1 MNNEAHRRFM
11 AAAIDLSSKAVDD
24 DAGGPFGAVVV
35 RSDEIVG
42 RGRNRVL
49 ADGDPT
55 AHAEILAIRDASRV
69 LGDHRLTGCV
79 VYTSSEPCPMC
90 MAALY
95 WARVEEVFYANLRSE
110 AASIGFDDEWLY
122 QELASAIPDRSLRM
136 SRLES
141 DGARAVFERWFA
153 RDDRIPY

>member
-1 MNNEAHRRFM
+1 MNKEADRRFM
-11 AAAIDLSSKAVDD
+11 ALAIELSSQAVDD
-24 DAGGPFGAVVV
+24 DVGGPFGAVVV
-35 RSDEIVG
+35 RAGEVIG

-55 AHAEILAIRDASRV
+55 AHAEILAIQDACRH
-69 LGDHRLTGCV
+69 LGDHRLRGCA

-95 WARVEEVFYANLRSE
+95 WARVDEVFYANLRSE
-110 AASIGFDDEWLY
+110 AAAIGFDDEWLY
-122 QELASAIPDRSLRM
+122 RELASEMSDRSLRM
-136 SRLES
+136 SRLSS
-141 DGARAVFERWFA
+141 DAARAVFDLWFA

>member
-1 MNNEAHRRFM
+1 M
-11 AAAIDLSSKAVDD
+11 AAAIELSSLAVDD
-24 DAGGPFGAVVV
+24 DTGGPFGAVVV
-35 RSDEIVG
+35 RAGEIIG

-55 AHAEILAIRDASRV
+55 AHAEILAIRDASRA

-79 VYTSSEPCPMC
+79 VYTSCEPCPMC

-95 WARVEEVFYANLRSE
+95 WARVDEVFYANLRSE
-110 AASIGFDDEWLY
+110 AAAIGFDDEWLY
-122 QELASAIPDRSLRM
+122 QELASAIPDRRLRM

-141 DGARAVFERWFA
+141 DGARAAFDQWFA